1 MSKAKQVEWREITAA
16 PIVFVYGN
24 EEYFASRAISAL
36 REKLRAQEPSLEVT
50 EIEAADYSSQQ
61 IFDLTAPSLF
71 GEPRM
76 LVIRGADRLTDE
88 LIADALVYLADP
100 PADVTLVIRHNNSSV
115 RGKKLIDAFRLNPK
129 VLFVMCE
136 KLKKEA
142 EKQVF
147 VQAEF
152 AAASRKVETAALRTL
167 VEALNEE
174 ISELAAAC
182 AQLLQDTSETI
193 TESIVE
199 KYYGGRV
206 ETTSYK
212 LADTCMLG
220 QEGEALAIL
229 RHVLQTGAD
238 PVMILG
244 ALAGRVRQVAQ
255 FFGASSA
262 AAASSGTPSW
272 LADKIRRES
281 GYWTED
287 GLVRAVTVVAETDAA
302 VKGGSRDPVFALE
315 SLVRTICKRGLA

>member
-1 MSKAKQVEWREITAA
+1 VSKAKQVDWREITGA
-16 PIVFVYGN
+16 PIVFVFGN
-24 EEYFASRAISAL
+24 EEYFASRAMRAL
-36 REKLRAQEPSLEVT
+36 REKLRGQEPSLEVT

-115 RGKKLIDAFRLNPK
+115 RGKKLIDAFRLSPK

-142 EKQVF
+142 EKQAF

-152 AAASRKVETAALRTL
+152 AAASRKIETAALRSL
-167 VEALNEE
+167 VEAFNEE

-182 AQLLQDTSETI
+182 AQLLLDTSETI
-193 TESIVE
+193 TEALVE

-287 GLVRAVTVVAETDAA
+287 GLVRAVTAVAETDAA

>member
-1 MSKAKQVEWREITAA
+1 MSKAKQVDWRGVAAA
-16 PIVFVYGN
+16 PVVFVFGN
-24 EEYFASRAISAL
+24 EDYFASRAIRSL
-36 REKLRAQEPSLEVT
+36 REQLKVADSSLEIT
-50 EIEAADYSSQQ
+50 EIEAADYLSKQV
-61 IFDLTAPSLF
+61 FDLTAPSLF
-71 GEPRM
+71 GEPR
-76 LVIRGADRLTDE
+76 LLIIRGADRLTDE
-88 LIADALVYLADP
+88 LIDDVLVYLENP

-115 RGKKLIDAFRLNPK
+115 RGKKMIDALRLSSK
-129 VLFVMCE
+129 VLFVTCD
-136 KLKKEA
+136 KLKKEN
-142 EKQVF
+142 EKQAF

-152 AAASRKVETAALRTL
+152 TASGRKIETLALRNL
-167 VEALNEE
+167 VEAFNED
-174 ISELAAAC
+174 IAELASAC
-182 AQLLQDTSETI
+182 EQLLQDSNELI
-193 TESIVE
+193 TEATVE

-281 GYWTED
+281 TYWTED
-287 GLVRAVTVVAETDAA
+287 GLVRAVTAVAETDSA

-315 SLVRTICKRGLA
+315 ALVRTICKRGLA

>member
-1 MSKAKQVEWREITAA
+1 MSKAKQVDWRGVTAA

-24 EEYFASRAISAL
+24 EDYFASRAMRSV
-36 REKLRAQEPSLEVT
+36 REQLKKLDQSLEIT
-50 EIEAADYSSQQ
+50 EIEASDYLSRQ

-71 GEPRM
+71 GEPRL
-76 LVIRGADRLTDE
+76 LVIRGAERLTDE
-88 LIADALVYLADP
+88 LIADMLVYLENP

-115 RGKKLIDAFRLNPK
+115 RGKKLIDAMRLSSF
-129 VLFVMCE
+129 VLFVMCD
-136 KLKKEA
+136 KLKKEN
-142 EKQVF
+142 EKQAF

-152 AAASRKVETAALRTL
+152 AAADRRIETVALRNL
-167 VEALNEE
+167 VEAFNEDVA
-174 ISELAAAC
+174 ELAAAC
-182 AQLLQDTSETI
+182 AQLLQDSSEVI
-193 TESIVE
+193 TEAIVE

-220 QEGEALAIL
+220 LEGEALAIL

-244 ALAGRVRQVAQ
+244 ALASRVRQVAQ

-262 AAASSGTPSW
+262 AAASAGTPTW

-281 GYWTED
+281 AYWTEE
-287 GLVRAVTVVAETDAA
+287 GLVRAVTMVAETDWA

-315 SLVRTICKRGLA
+315 TLVRTISNRGLI

>member
-1 MSKAKQVEWREITAA
+1 MNKAKQVDWRAVVGA

-24 EEYFASRAISAL
+24 EEYFASRAMRSL
-36 REKLRAQEPSLEVT
+36 REQLKAHDASLEIT
-50 EIEAADYSSQQ
+50 EIEAADYSSNQ

-71 GEPRM
+71 GEPRL
-76 LVIRGADRLTDE
+76 LVIRGADKMTDE
-88 LIADALVYLADP
+88 LIADALSYVENP
-100 PADVTLVIRHNNSSV
+100 PKDVVVVIRHNNSSV
-115 RGKKLIDAFRLNPK
+115 RGKKLIDALRLSSNA
-129 VLFVMCE
+129 LFVMCD
-136 KLKKEA
+136 KLKKEN
-142 EKQVF
+142 EKQAF

-152 AAASRKVETAALRTL
+152 AAASRKIETVALRNL
-167 VEALNEE
+167 VEAFNED
-174 ISELAAAC
+174 IAELAAAC
-182 AQLLQDTSETI
+182 AQLLQDSSETI
-193 TESIVE
+193 TEAIVE

-281 GYWTED
+281 TYWTED
-287 GLVRAVTVVAETDAA
+287 GLVLAVRAVAETDSA

-315 SLVRTICKRGLA
+315 SLVRIICKRGLV